1 MMVLKGIRDL
11 FFCFCFFNF
20 GNVEDRYCFYDY
32 YYFFFVF
39 SLRQEIE
46 TVLLVTPNLKR
57 VKAFTFEYLNKKH
70 ILYFKKLLYL
80 FYHIIL

>member
-1 MMVLKGIRDL
+1 MLRTDIVFMIIII
-11 FFCFCFFNF
+11 
-20 GNVEDRYCFYDY
+20 
-32 YYFFFVF
+32 FFFVF

-46 TVLLVTPNLKR
+46 TVLLVTPNLKC

-80 FYHIIL
+80 FYYIIL